1 MASGGRRSIHLV
13 GTVPL
18 DSTEAVFDVLADTI
32 APDMRRIPDG
42 ETGPRSYW
50 VSSQARVLHD
60 DPKFEP
66 AGHDW
71 APGKPMPEAEP
82 PMYRPRRGVDPA
94 SISVPSFGYGDFAR
108 ESYAVF
114 KEAQRCGR
122 LPAEAR
128 FQVGL
133 PTPLGFYSA
142 IVAYDC
148 QEALADAFSRRMT
161 QELEDVLAVVPHDEL
176 AIQWDSPLEI
186 YIWEGIR
193 PTHHENPREWVLEEL
208 TRLGNLVP
216 QPVELGYHLCYG
228 DYQGKHGVEPADT
241 THMVTIANA
250 VVERVRRPVDW
261 FHMPVPRDR
270 DDDAYYAPLTGL
282 KLDQGCEL
290 YLGLVHDSDGEEGTL
305 RRMATADRHFAG
317 YGISAVCG
325 LGRPDPATIPAT
337 LGLHRS
343 CAGHVMA

>member
-1 MASGGRRSIHLV
+1 MPESRRPIHLV

-18 DSTEAVFDVLADTI
+18 ASTEAVFDALAGTI

-50 VSSQARVLHD
+50 VSSQARVLHE
-60 DPKFEP
+60 DPNFEP

-71 APGKPMPEAEP
+71 APGKAMPLDGP
-82 PMYRPRRGVDPA
+82 PQYRPRAGVDPA
-94 SISVPSFGYGDFAR
+94 TLAIGSFGYGDFAR
-108 ESYAVF
+108 DSYAAF
-114 KEAQRCGR
+114 KAAQRAGK
-122 LPAEAR
+122 LPADAR

-142 IVAYDC
+142 IVAFDS
-148 QEALADAFSRRMT
+148 QADLAEAFARRMA

-193 PTHHENPREWVLEEL
+193 PTHHQNPRAWVLQEL
-208 TRLGNLVP
+208 IRLADLAP
-216 QPVELGYHLCYG
+216 EPVELGFHLCYG
-228 DYQGKHGVEPADT
+228 DYRGKHGVEPADT
-241 THMVTIANA
+241 ANMVTIANA
-250 VVERVRRPVDW
+250 VIDGARRPVNW

-270 DDDAYYAPLTGL
+270 DDDAFYAPLAGL
-282 KLDQGCEL
+282 RLQPGGEL
-290 YLGLVHDSDGEEGTL
+290 YLGLIHDSDGEEGTR
-305 RRMATADRHFAG
+305 RRMATADRHWSG

-325 LGRPDPATIPAT
+325 LGRRDPATIPDLLA
-337 LGLHRS
+337 LHRC
-343 CAGHVMA
+343 CAH